1 MAVLFISRE
10 VIGNGN
16 SGGKT
21 ILCSLV
27 LPAFSVSIMGRNP
40 ETTRMKWFKQ
50 KASLMKA
57 YVLSQKRRGASG
69 ATQGENGMRVC
80 LAREEE

>member
-1 MAVLFISRE
+1 
-10 VIGNGN
+10 
-16 SGGKT
+16 
-21 ILCSLV
+21 
-27 LPAFSVSIMGRNP
+27 
-40 ETTRMKWFKQ
+40 MKWFKQ